1 MDRFR
6 GKRCFKPRTFSPTL
20 EKKMENSIAA
30 TVRSEDARGKGAAR
44 KLRAS
49 GKIPATLYGAAA
61 PMSVE
66 VDPRALDD
74 IFRVSRNHNTI
85 VQVNV
90 NGQDVPCL
98 VKEAQ
103 RHPLSR
109 EILHVDLYAVPED
122 RDIEVRVPVEAVG
135 KSKGAAVGGR
145 VRIIRREVRVVCHYR
160 RIPLTVQVD
169 VSALDIGEQIR
180 VSAVPMPEGLRIAY
194 ETDYAVLSIVGKSK
208 RGEK

>member
-1 MDRFR
+1 
-6 GKRCFKPRTFSPTL
+6 
-20 EKKMENSIAA
+20 MENSIAA
-30 TVRSEDARGKGAAR
+30 TVRSDDARGKGAAR
-44 KLRAS
+44 KLRVS

-135 KSKGAAVGGR
+135 KSKGAGVGGK

-160 RIPLTVQVD
+160 RIPTTVQVD
-169 VSALDIGEQIR
+169 VSSLDIGEQIR

-194 ETDYAVLSIVGKSK
+194 ETDFAVLSIVGKSK